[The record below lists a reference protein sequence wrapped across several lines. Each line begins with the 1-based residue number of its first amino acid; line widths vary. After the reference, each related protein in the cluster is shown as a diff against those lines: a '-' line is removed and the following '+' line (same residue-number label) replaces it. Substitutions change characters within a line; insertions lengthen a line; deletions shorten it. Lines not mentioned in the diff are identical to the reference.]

1 MSLVALFDLFF
12 ELIELGSADVL
23 HEFFFFVHFNLIMQ
37 NIIN

>member
-12 ELIELGSADVL
+12 ELIEFVSADVL